1 MQISCLFNNQ
11 LGTALPFFKII
22 NNRLNNKRPMKGKF
36 IDLTMANET
45 ALPAGRKCNANAKWR
60 ATKQQQ
66 QQQQQQTTNNVMKP

>member
-1 MQISCLFNNQ
+1 
-11 LGTALPFFKII
+11 
-22 NNRLNNKRPMKGKF
+22 MKGKF

-66 QQQQQQTTNNVMKP
+66 QQQQQQTTNNVMKPWFHF